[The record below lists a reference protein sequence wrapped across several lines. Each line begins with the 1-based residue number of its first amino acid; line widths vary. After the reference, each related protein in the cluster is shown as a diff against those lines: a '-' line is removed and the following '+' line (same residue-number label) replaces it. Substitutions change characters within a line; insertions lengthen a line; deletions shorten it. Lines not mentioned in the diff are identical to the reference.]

1 LNLLVAKERPIRMK
15 VSLFYNEDAGDGVS
29 LDDIRELLERHG
41 HELVHHVEGDSD
53 AGRLLD
59 EPSEL
64 VAVAGGDGTV
74 AAAARVL
81 AGSGVPLA
89 ILPVG
94 TANNVARSLGIEGPI
109 ADVIKAWDHAKRRPL
124 DLGVASGTWGKRRF
138 LEGAGGGLIPIG
150 IAESKNRKIDG
161 NQATDKVA
169 NAARKY
175 RDVLARLTPR
185 ECTMSLDGTEVTAGL
200 LLVEVLNISA
210 VGPNL
215 VLSPDADPSDGLFS
229 VVFASEEH
237 REMLDAYLQQRIE
250 GRESHLSL
258 PAYRA
263 QHVEIQGLSDLHIDD
278 KIVHSDPPRTVSIRI
293 EPAALET
300 LS

>member
-1 LNLLVAKERPIRMK
+1 MK
-15 VSLFYNEDAGDGVS
+15 VSLFYNVDAGDGVS
-29 LDDIRELLERHG
+29 LYDIRELLERHG
-41 HELVHHVEGDSD
+41 HALVHHVEKDSD
-53 AGRLLD
+53 AERLLD
-59 EPSEL
+59 EPSDV

-89 ILPVG
+89 IFPAG
-94 TANNVARSLGIEGPI
+94 TANNIARSLGIEAPI
-109 ADVIKAWDHAKRRPL
+109 AEVIKAWDHATRRPL

-161 NQATDKVA
+161 NQATSKVA
-169 NAARKY
+169 NAARNY
-175 RDVLARLTPR
+175 RDVLARLAPR
-185 ECTMSLDGTEVTAGL
+185 ECTMSVDGTELTVGV

-215 VLSPDADPSDGLFS
+215 VLSSDADPSDGLFS
-229 VVFASEEH
+229 VVLASEEH
-237 REMLDAYLQQRIE
+237 REVLDAYLQQRIE
-250 GRESHLSL
+250 GRECHLSL

-263 QHVEIQGLSDLHIDD
+263 RHVEIQGLRDLHVDD
-278 KIVHSDPPRTVSIRI
+278 RIFHLPSPRTVSIRI
-293 EPAALET
+293 EPAALEL

>member
-1 LNLLVAKERPIRMK
+1 MK

-29 LDDIRELLERHG
+29 LYDIRELLERHG
-41 HELVHHVEGDSD
+41 HELVHHVEKDSD
-53 AGRLLD
+53 VERLLD

-64 VAVAGGDGTV
+64 IAVAGGDGTV
-74 AAAARVL
+74 AAAARIL

-89 ILPVG
+89 IFPVG
-94 TANNVARSLGIEGPI
+94 TANNIARSLGIEGPI
-109 ADVIKAWDHAKRRPL
+109 ADAIKAWDHARRRPL

-150 IAESKNRKIDG
+150 IAESKNRIDR
-161 NQATDKVA
+161 NQSSSKVA
-169 NAARKY
+169 NAARTY

-185 ECTMSLDGTEVTAGL
+185 ECTVSLDGTQVTSEV
-200 LLVEVLNISA
+200 LLVEVLNIRA

-215 VLSPDADPSDGLFS
+215 VLSPDADPSDGFFS
-229 VVFASEEH
+229 VVLASEEH
-237 REMLDAYLQQRIE
+237 REILDDYLQQRIE
-250 GRESHLSL
+250 DRDHHLSL

-263 QHVEIQGLSDLHIDD
+263 QHVEIQGLCDLHIDD
-278 KIVHSDPPRTVSIRI
+278 KIVHSPSPRRVSIRI
-293 EPAALET
+293 EPAALEL

>member
-1 LNLLVAKERPIRMK
+1 MK

-29 LDDIRELLERHG
+29 LYDIRELLERHG
-41 HELVHHVEGDSD
+41 HQLVHHVERDSD
-53 AGRLLD
+53 AERLLD

-89 ILPVG
+89 IFPAG
-94 TANNVARSLGIEGPI
+94 TANNIARSLGIEGPI
-109 ADVIKAWDHAKRRPL
+109 ADVIKAWDNATRRPL

-138 LEGAGGGLIPIG
+138 LEGAGGGLIPVG
-150 IAESKNRKIDG
+150 IAESQNRKIDG
-161 NQATDKVA
+161 NLATSKVA
-169 NAARKY
+169 NAARNY

-185 ECTMSLDGTEVTAGL
+185 ECTVSLDGTEVTAGF

-215 VLSPDADPSDGLFS
+215 VLSPDADPSDGFFS
-229 VVFASEEH
+229 VVLASEEH

-250 GRESHLSL
+250 GRERHLSL

-263 QHVEIQGLSDLHIDD
+263 QHVEIQGLRDLHVDD
-278 KIVHSDPPRTVSIRI
+278 EIVHSPSPRTVSIRI
-293 EPAALET
+293 EPAALEL

>member
-1 LNLLVAKERPIRMK
+1 MK

-29 LDDIRELLERHG
+29 LYDLRELLERHG
-41 HELVHHVEGDSD
+41 HELVHHIEKDSD
-53 AGRLLD
+53 AERLLD
-59 EPSEL
+59 EPTEI

-74 AAAARVL
+74 ATAARVL
-81 AGSGVPLA
+81 AGRGVPLA
-89 ILPVG
+89 IFPAG
-94 TANNVARSLGIEGPI
+94 TANNIARSLGIEEPI
-109 ADVIKAWDHAKRRPL
+109 ADVIKAWDHATRRPL

-150 IAESKNRKIDG
+150 IAESKNHKIDHS
-161 NQATDKVA
+161 QSTSKVA
-169 NAARKY
+169 NAAQKY

-185 ECTMSLDGTEVTAGL
+185 ECTVSLDGKQMTAGIL
-200 LLVEVLNISA
+200 LLEVLNISA

-215 VLSPDADPSDGLFS
+215 VLSPNADPSDGLFS

-250 GRESHLSL
+250 GLEPHLSL

-263 QHVEIQGLSDLHIDD
+263 QHVEIQGLCDLHIDD
-278 KIVHSDPPRTVSIRI
+278 KIVHSPAARTVSIRI
-293 EPAALET
+293 EPAALEL